1 MVRLPP
7 GSQCR
12 KCVVVGMVQGQVK
25 KVFLEIINMLKNGLV
40 HLNLTIVQNYSKV
53 LYKDVYTEYID
64 DLNNEISQTYE
75 EMKKQNLIVS
85 GN

>member
-1 MVRLPP
+1 
-7 GSQCR
+7 
-12 KCVVVGMVQGQVK
+12 MVQGQVK

-64 DLNNEISQTYE
+64 DLNNEISKTY
-75 EMKKQNLIVS
+75 
-85 GN
+85 

>member
-1 MVRLPP
+1 
-7 GSQCR
+7 
-12 KCVVVGMVQGQVK
+12 MVQGQVK

-40 HLNLTIVQNYSKV
+40 HLNLTIVQNYSKM

>member
-1 MVRLPP
+1 
-7 GSQCR
+7 
-12 KCVVVGMVQGQVK
+12 MVQGQVK